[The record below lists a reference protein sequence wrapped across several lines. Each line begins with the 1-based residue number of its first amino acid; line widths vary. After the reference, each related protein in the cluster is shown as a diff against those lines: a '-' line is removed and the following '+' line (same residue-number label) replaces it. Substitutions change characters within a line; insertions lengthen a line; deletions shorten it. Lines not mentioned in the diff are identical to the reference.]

1 MKTKSTPSLLKMSTT
16 WGSICVTAKD
26 GKVVL
31 CSLPVLEAEPKK
43 PFAWGAC
50 RIESAGPAD
59 DSVLKKTKKFIRDL
73 FGGQKVKPPPYDW
86 PEANPFTTRVWKA
99 LVSIPH
105 GTTMKYGELA
115 RIIGRPGGARAVGR
129 ACGANPLP
137 LFIPCHRVLPTDGSL
152 GGFSSGLPW
161 KRLLLEKEQSL
172 NGL

>member
-1 MKTKSTPSLLKMSTT
+1 MAAQ
-16 WGSICVTAKD
+16 G

-31 CSLPVLEAEPKK
+31 CNLPALEAEPKK
-43 PFAWGAC
+43 PFAWGSC
-50 RIESAGPAD
+50 KIESAGLAD
-59 DSVLKKTKKFIRDL
+59 DSVLRKTKKFIRDL
-73 FGGQKVKPPPYDW
+73 FGGRKVKPPPYDW

-115 RIIGRPGGARAVGR
+115 RKIGRPGGARAVGR

-161 KRLLLEKEQSL
+161 KRLLLEKERSL
-172 NGL
+172 NGR